1 MKAPFTSLAGFRAV
15 FETLPQVDAE
25 AVEAATARN
34 ETLTKPKGALG
45 RLEDLAIWYAGWI
58 GDGRPAL
65 ERPQVAIFAGNHGI
79 AARGVSAFPPE
90 VTVQMVANYRAGGAA
105 VNQLCHVAG
114 ASMTVTELELDRPTL
129 DFTVSPAMTEDELM
143 AAFAA
148 GWEAVDDESD
158 LLVVGEMGI
167 GNTTAAAA
175 IAAALFGGTAAEW
188 TGRGSGVAGSALEAK
203 TRVVAEGLER
213 HADALSDPLEVLR
226 CLGGREIAAMAGA
239 IARARVGRTPVILDG
254 FICTSAAAVL
264 HALTPSAL
272 DHAIAGHVSAEG
284 AHPAALARIG
294 KEPLLDLGMRL
305 GEGTGAIVAINILR
319 SAVACLSGM
328 ATFAEAGVSGG

>member
-15 FETLPQVDAE
+15 FETLPERDSA

-34 ETLTKPKGALG
+34 EQLTKPKGALG
-45 RLEDLAIWYAGWI
+45 RLEELAIWYAGWQ
-58 GDGRPAL
+58 GDGRPEL
-65 ERPQVAIFAGNHGI
+65 KRPQVAIFAGNHGI

-105 VNQLCHVAG
+105 VNQLCKVAG
-114 ASMTVTELELDRPTL
+114 ASLTVVELDLDRPTG
-129 DFTVSPAMTEDELM
+129 DFTEVPAMTEEDLV
-143 AAFAA
+143 AALAA
-148 GWEAVDDESD
+148 GWEAVDVEAD

-175 IAAALFGGTAAEW
+175 IAAALFGGSAGEW
-188 TGRGSGVAGSALEAK
+188 TGRGSGVDGAALEGK
-203 TRVVAEGLER
+203 TLVVAQGLER
-213 HADALSDPLEVLR
+213 HAEALSDPLEVLR
-226 CLGGREIAAMAGA
+226 RLGGRELAAMAGA
-239 IARARVGRTPVILDG
+239 IARARVGRVPVILDG

-264 HALTPSAL
+264 HRITPAAL
-272 DHAIAGHVSAEG
+272 DHAVAGHVSAEG
-284 AHPAALARIG
+284 AHSAVLKQLG
-294 KEPLLDLGMRL
+294 KEPMLSLGMRL

-328 ATFAEAGVSGG
+328 ATFAEAGVSAG